1 MTTRRQFLKGA
12 AATAAFTILPRHVLG
27 GKGYIAPSDQLTK
40 GIIGF
45 GGIALG
51 AALGAAVAVLINKN
65 KKKKEQT

>member
-1 MTTRRQFLKGA
+1 MLKA
-12 AATAAFTILPRHVLG
+12 A
-27 GKGYIAPSDQLTK
+27 
-40 GIIGF
+40 IIGF